1 MIDRL
6 ILREMCAAAAPF
18 SPKQGG
24 SFPILSTFRITAEPD
39 KITLRATDIDTAFE
53 ISAPVNPQIT
63 PDNFDLCIEASKL
76 RGIVEK
82 LWGDEIEIIQSGEG
96 HVVISDGTGARFE
109 FPVMAVDDFPAVFS
123 AAETEADDK
132 VPVTKFALTGK
143 AVYSLFAGVLPVV
156 PTKDPCKVLMGVLL
170 TGKDAVASRVG
181 MDTKRWEYVS
191 AMATDGKSLLCRF
204 APCAGASQ
212 LPDMIIPR
220 AVATQIVALA
230 EGGGDINFTLCR
242 NGRRLIIETASD
254 QFSVRIFASLIEGQ
268 YPNVD
273 MVIPKPSA
281 VISFDLPT
289 LQTAIGQAEVATDE
303 RTSSVSVSIAPDK
316 EEQGEL
322 SVSAASNYEGLYDG
336 KFPITAQGEK
346 VAAVFHCKFLQRI
359 LNTLPAQSVT
369 WKFHSA
375 HMPHVFTCEGVE
387 GFALLMPIRTTESQT
402 KE

>member
-1 MIDRL
+1 
-6 ILREMCAAAAPF
+6 
-18 SPKQGG
+18 
-24 SFPILSTFRITAEPD
+24 
-39 KITLRATDIDTAFE
+39 
-53 ISAPVNPQIT
+53 
-63 PDNFDLCIEASKL
+63 
-76 RGIVEK
+76 
-82 LWGDEIEIIQSGEG
+82 
-96 HVVISDGTGARFE
+96 
-109 FPVMAVDDFPAVFS
+109 VFS
-123 AAETEADDK
+123 AAETEADGK

-156 PTKDPCKVLMGVLL
+156 PTKDPRNVLMGVLL
-170 TGKDAVASRVG
+170 TGKDAVASRAG
-181 MDTKRWEYVS
+181 MDTKRYEYIS
-191 AMATDGKSLLCRF
+191 AMATDGKSLLFRF

-273 MVIPKPSA
+273 MIIPKPSA
-281 VISFDLPT
+281 VMSFDLPT
-289 LQTAIGQAEVATDE
+289 LQMAIGQAEVATDE
-303 RTSSVSVSIAPDK
+303 RTSSVSVSIDPDK
-316 EEQGEL
+316 EEHGEL

-336 KFPITAQGEK
+336 KFPISAQGEK
-346 VAAVFHCKFLQRI
+346 VSAVFHCKFLQRI
-359 LNTLPAQSVT
+359 LNTLPAHSVT
-369 WKFHSA
+369 WKYHSA
-375 HMPHVFTCEGVE
+375 HLPHVFTCDGVE